1 MDSSVKSYLQ
11 EIGRRGGQRS
21 RRKLSPE
28 TAREMVRIREARRCF
43 RRFHVQCFWNAPAD
57 LEIGREDIAWVVEKL
72 RQNGGRA
79 GWEAA
84 DRLCR

>member
-1 MDSSVKSYLQ
+1 MNSYVKSYLQ

-21 RRKLSPE
+21 RRELSPT
-28 TAREMVRIREARRCF
+28 TAREMVRIREARRF
-43 RRFHVQCFWNAPAD
+43 YQTFHDRCFWNAPLD
-57 LEIGREDIAWVVEKL
+57 LAIGREDIAWVADRL

-84 DRLCR
+84 ERLCP